1 MLTFRGA
8 YFFIKSIYKSKKGTA
23 TNAIPFYIV
32 NKKDIGLKFTKYI
45 IIL

>member
-1 MLTFRGA
+1 MHLKDDILRGA
-8 YFFIKSIYKSKKGTA
+8 YFFIKVKKGTA
-23 TNAIPFYIV
+23 TNTVPFYIV